1 MTPLVAWDVD
11 QTLLSSGTAGR
22 DIMQTAVARAVGET
36 QPYDVWFGGKTD
48 PRIAGEILVAG
59 GVPAPHDSHVAE
71 VLAHLEQVLAERAAR
86 IADDGHLM
94 PGVLETLTRLRDL
107 GATQTVL
114 TGNIKPNAVVKL
126 AAFGLEDY
134 LDLGIGAFGS
144 DHADRPKLLP
154 LVLERAERAYGR
166 RWAPEQTWI
175 VGDTEFDHE
184 CAAASG
190 ARCLLVATGRSS
202 YDDLSAL
209 GADAVLHD
217 LSDVDE
223 VVRLLTS

>member
-11 QTLLSSGTAGR
+11 QTLLTSGTAGR
-22 DIMQTAVARAVGET
+22 DIMETAITRALGRALT
-36 QPYDVWFGGKTD
+36 HDVWFGGKTD
-48 PRIAGEILVAG
+48 PRIAGEILASG
-59 GVPAPHDSHVAE
+59 GIPAPHDAHVAD
-71 VLAHLEQVLAERAAR
+71 VLVHLEQVLAERAAR

-94 PGVLETLTRLRDL
+94 PGVRETLTRLRDL
-107 GATQTVL
+107 GVVQTAL

-126 AAFGLEDY
+126 AAFGLEEF

-154 LVLERAERAYGR
+154 LVLDRAERVYGR

-175 VGDTEFDHE
+175 VGDTEFDYE

-202 YDDLSAL
+202 HDELSAL
-209 GADAVLHD
+209 GADAVLPD

>member
-22 DIMQTAVARAVGET
+22 DIMQTAVTRAVGEALT
-36 QPYDVWFGGKTD
+36 YDVWFGGKTD
-48 PRIAGEILVAG
+48 PRIAGEILVSG
-59 GVPAPHDSHVAE
+59 GVPTPHDAHVAD
-71 VLAHLEQVLAERAAR
+71 VLVHLEQVLAERAHL
-86 IADDGHLM
+86 IAADGHLM
-94 PGVLETLTRLRDL
+94 PGVRETLTRLRAD
-107 GATQTVL
+107 GVVQTVL
-114 TGNIKPNAVVKL
+114 TGNIRPNAVVKL
-126 AAFGLEDY
+126 AAFGLEEF
-134 LDLGIGAFGS
+134 LDVEIGAFGS

-166 RWAPEQTWI
+166 RWEPEQTWI
-175 VGDTEFDHE
+175 VGDTEFDYE

-202 YDDLSAL
+202 YDELSAL
-209 GADAVLHD
+209 GADAVLPD